1 MGALLSTW
9 DDPPVWTISLLVRPL
24 LLSLANTPP
33 SLAEADAGL
42 DVLIQATVAS
52 LAPFATWHFQ
62 NARLSR
68 IAV

>member
-52 LAPFATWHFQ
+52 PVLPQPGTFRT
-62 NARLSR
+62 RG
-68 IAV
+68 